1 MFSLE
6 LPGTLTSKKSSDSL
20 HLDESITGVNPLED
34 YAESPRDRSRR
45 GEGGVES
52 RKHSTRSPAYHG
64 VEFGDSPPA
73 FGSPD
78 EYMGDDGPLNRRR
91 GLSALGEAATSSV
104 TSMEYYDDRS
114 IVADFLRQYHCTS
127 MMPQSSKVVVLDN
140 GISIRAAFHAL
151 SENDIDSATVWD
163 ASERDFVGVITF
175 GDLLA
180 ALLFQFTGS
189 TTADAPEALKRL
201 ETTTIKHWMSSRSE
215 NRDLVCVEPT
225 DTLFEALSMLSRF
238 KVHRVPVIDR
248 LDQNTI
254 LYVLTAT
261 KIVVFLMKI
270 MAKRP
275 ALFETSLEKIQIGK
289 FDNLTTATPDTSLLE
304 VLHLIEETHFSAIPV
319 VDQSGKYVDMLYKSE
334 LARINPFELLA
345 SASLP
350 VAQVLSSWRQK
361 GILRSSGVNS
371 CTIHDS
377 LEVVLTRLMDYRLRS
392 LVVVDSNQT
401 VKGIIALTDIL
412 RCFIV

>member
-1 MFSLE
+1 
-6 LPGTLTSKKSSDSL
+6 
-20 HLDESITGVNPLED
+20 
-34 YAESPRDRSRR
+34 
-45 GEGGVES
+45 
-52 RKHSTRSPAYHG
+52 
-64 VEFGDSPPA
+64 
-73 FGSPD
+73 
-78 EYMGDDGPLNRRR
+78 
-91 GLSALGEAATSSV
+91 
-104 TSMEYYDDRS
+104 
-114 IVADFLRQYHCTS
+114 
-127 MMPQSSKVVVLDN
+127 
-140 GISIRAAFHAL
+140 
-151 SENDIDSATVWD
+151 
-163 ASERDFVGVITF
+163 
-175 GDLLA
+175 
-180 ALLFQFTGS
+180 
-189 TTADAPEALKRL
+189 
-201 ETTTIKHWMSSRSE
+201 
-215 NRDLVCVEPT
+215 
-225 DTLFEALSMLSRF
+225 
-238 KVHRVPVIDR
+238 
-248 LDQNTI
+248 
-254 LYVLTAT
+254 
-261 KIVVFLMKI
+261 

-361 GILRSSGVNS
+361 GILRSSGVNY